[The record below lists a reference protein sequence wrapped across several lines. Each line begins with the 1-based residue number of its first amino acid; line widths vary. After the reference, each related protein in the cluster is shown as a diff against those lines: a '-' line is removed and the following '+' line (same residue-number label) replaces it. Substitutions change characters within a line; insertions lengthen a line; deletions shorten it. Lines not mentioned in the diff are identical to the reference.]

1 MENEE
6 DLTLSSGSESQG
18 NVIDESLQSRDSIA
32 TTLFHSRIDP
42 LTPLPRGVTLI
53 PLTDASLR
61 TPRLDLIRPR
71 CHKEF
76 DTFVGSIR
84 LRQRLDDAEFD
95 SGNPT
100 RCYILDYDTHVT
112 AIDFFDGNCCALA
125 LTIGDPDLITDS
137 MSCDPGNVVG
147 FIAFDT
153 KTRSRL

>member
-32 TTLFHSRIDP
+32 ATLFHSRIDP

-61 TPRLDLIRPR
+61 TPRLDLIRSR
-71 CHKEF
+71 CDKEF

-112 AIDFFDGNCCALA
+112 AIHFFDEDCCALA
-125 LTIGDPDLITDS
+125 LTT
-137 MSCDPGNVVG
+137 
-147 FIAFDT
+147 
-153 KTRSRL
+153 

>member
-1 MENEE
+1 MESEE
-6 DLTLSSGSESQG
+6 DLALTSGGESQG
-18 NVIDESLQSRDSIA
+18 NVIGESLQSRDSIA
-32 TTLFHSRIDP
+32 TTLFHSRVDP
-42 LTPLPRGVTLI
+42 LTPLPWGVILI

-61 TPRLDLIRPR
+61 TPRLDQIHPR
-71 CHKEF
+71 RHKEF

-84 LRQRLDDAEFD
+84 LCQRLDDTKFD

-125 LTIGDPDLITDS
+125 LTIGDPDLITNS